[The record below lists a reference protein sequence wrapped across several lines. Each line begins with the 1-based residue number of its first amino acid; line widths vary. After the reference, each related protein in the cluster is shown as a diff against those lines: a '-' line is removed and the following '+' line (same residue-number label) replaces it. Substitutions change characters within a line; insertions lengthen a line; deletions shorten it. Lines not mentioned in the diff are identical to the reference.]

1 MEKKQS
7 DRLVFID
14 LLKGLVLLMM
24 IETHVF
30 NPLLLPVYKEAPW
43 FGLLNFIN
51 GLVAPSFLFASGFT
65 FILSTSKTFDSKFDK
80 TIFLRKL
87 KRISVI
93 FLMGYLL
100 RLPQTNLS
108 DLITKSSN
116 LQMRIFL
123 SVDILQCIAVGLLI
137 FVLSSVVF
145 NKEKSNLIFL
155 IIATFT
161 VILISPIMWKIH
173 FENFMPVGI
182 ANYFNRMNGS
192 LFPLFPWIAF
202 IFSGGIAAHY
212 YLILRKSEK
221 TETYFNK
228 LFITGILF
236 AVIGYFVYMNL
247 SEVIFVGIIP
257 HPFFFLERL
266 GIILFLLYLMNLISK
281 FIDLSNSFFVMVS
294 KESLI
299 VYFLHLELI
308 YLGFFNGDSLITVYK
323 SQLTLLEASG
333 IALLIILLM
342 IAAAYLWN
350 YTKRNY
356 KQYTTYAGYILLI
369 GGLTYFIL
377 G

>member
-7 DRLVFID
+7 SRLVFID

-87 KRISVI
+87 KRIGVI
-93 FLMGYLL
+93 FLLGYVL
-100 RLPQTNLS
+100 RLPQPNLS
-108 DLITKSSN
+108 DLITKSTD

-137 FVLSSVVF
+137 FVLSSVIF

-308 YLGFFNGDSLITVYK
+308 YLGFFNGESLITVHK

-333 IALLIILLM
+333 IALSIIILM

-350 YTKRNY
+350 YIKIHY

>member
-87 KRISVI
+87 KRIGVI
-93 FLMGYLL
+93 FLLGYVL
-100 RLPQTNLS
+100 RLPQPNLS
-108 DLITKSSN
+108 DLITKSTD

-137 FVLSSVVF
+137 FVLSSVIF
-145 NKEKSNLIFL
+145 NKEKSNLIL
-155 IIATFT
+155 IIIATFT

-221 TETYFNK
+221 TESYFNN
-228 LFITGILF
+228 LLITGILF
-236 AVIGYFVYMNL
+236 TAIGYFVFTNL
-247 SEVIFVGIIP
+247 SGIIFIGIIP

-266 GIILFLLYLMNLISK
+266 GIILFLLYLMNLTSK
-281 FIDLSNSFFVMVS
+281 FIDLSNSVFVMVS

-299 VYFLHLELI
+299 VYFLH
-308 YLGFFNGDSLITVYK
+308 
-323 SQLTLLEASG
+323 
-333 IALLIILLM
+333 
-342 IAAAYLWN
+342 
-350 YTKRNY
+350 
-356 KQYTTYAGYILLI
+356 
-369 GGLTYFIL
+369 
-377 G
+377 

>member
-1 MEKKQS
+1 MGKKQS

-43 FGLLNFIN
+43 FGLINFIN

-65 FILSTSKTFDSKFDK
+65 FILSTSKTFNSKFDK
-80 TIFLRKL
+80 TIFLRKI
-87 KRISVI
+87 KRIGVI
-93 FLMGYLL
+93 SLLGYVL
-100 RLPQTNLS
+100 RLPHPNLS
-108 DLITKSSN
+108 DLITKSTD

-137 FVLSSVVF
+137 FVLSSVIF

-161 VILISPIMWKIH
+161 VILISPVMWQIH

-192 LFPLFPWIAF
+192 LFPIFPWIAF

-221 TETYFNK
+221 TESYFNK

-266 GIILFLLYLMNLISK
+266 GIILFLLYFMNLISK

-333 IALLIILLM
+333 IALLIIVLM

-350 YTKRNY
+350 YLKHHY

>member
-7 DRLVFID
+7 SRLVFID

-87 KRISVI
+87 KRIGVI
-93 FLMGYLL
+93 FLLGYVL
-100 RLPQTNLS
+100 RLPQPNLS
-108 DLITKSSN
+108 DLITKSTD

-137 FVLSSVVF
+137 FVLSSVIF

-350 YTKRNY
+350 YTKRIY

>member
-7 DRLVFID
+7 SRLVFID

-87 KRISVI
+87 KRIGVI
-93 FLMGYLL
+93 FLLGYVL
-100 RLPQTNLS
+100 RLPQPNLS
-108 DLITKSSN
+108 DLITKSTD

-137 FVLSSVVF
+137 FVLSSVIF

-308 YLGFFNGDSLITVYK
+308 YLGFFNGDSLITVHK

-333 IALLIILLM
+333 IALSIIILM

-350 YTKRNY
+350 YIKIHY

>member
-7 DRLVFID
+7 SRLVFID

-87 KRISVI
+87 KRIGVI
-93 FLMGYLL
+93 FLLGYVL
-100 RLPQTNLS
+100 RLPQPNLS
-108 DLITKSSN
+108 DLITKSTD

-137 FVLSSVVF
+137 FVLSSVIF

-228 LFITGILF
+228 LFISGILF

-350 YTKRNY
+350 YTKRIY